1 MAVTR
6 PSPLLLTLPP
16 RFLCPSLPRTNKTF
30 ARTLR
35 TINPPG
41 PARKPSRFNQAPNL
55 PILDSSHT
63 AAFLRKEPN
72 LPLRTGALA
81 IKKGMTAIYDPTT
94 AKRTP
99 CTVLQLDRCQVVSHK
114 RRDQHGYWAVQ
125 VGSGTK
131 EARNVTR
138 AERGHYA
145 VNEVGLKRELAEFR
159 VKNEDGLLGVGQ
171 VITADLFQPD
181 QYVDVRAQTRGMGF
195 AGGMK
200 RWGFSGQPAS
210 HGISKTHRSMGSSG
224 GSQGSGSRVLPG
236 KKMAGRMGGEQHT
249 VQNLKVLKVD
259 KENGI
264 VVVHGCV
271 PGPKNGLVK
280 LQDAVKKPWPDV
292 QFPPSVEGGA
302 EPLREAAQAAA

>member
-1 MAVTR
+1 MAART
-6 PSPLLLTLPP
+6 SPLLLKLPP
-16 RFLCPSLPRTNKTF
+16 RFLCPSVPRTF
-30 ARTLR
+30 ARSLR
-35 TINPPG
+35 TITPAG
-41 PARKPSRFNQAPNL
+41 PARKPSRFNHGPNL
-55 PILDSSHT
+55 PVLGSSHT

-81 IKKGMTAIYDPTT
+81 IKKGMTAIYDPAT
-94 AKRTP
+94 AKRIP

-114 RRDQHGYWAVQ
+114 RRDTHGYWALQ
-125 VGSGTK
+125 VGTGTK

-159 VKNEDGLLGVGQ
+159 VKDESGLLPAGQ
-171 VITADLFQPD
+171 VITADLFKED
-181 QYVDVRAQTRGMGF
+181 QFVDVRAQTRGMGF

-210 HGISKTHRSMGSSG
+210 HGVSKTHRSMGSSG
-224 GSQGSGSRVLPG
+224 GGQGSGSRVLPG

-249 VQNLKVLKVD
+249 VQSLKVLKVD

-280 LQDAVKKPWPDV
+280 LQDAIKKPWPDV
-292 QFPPSVEGGA
+292 QFPPSVEEA
-302 EPLREAAQAAA
+302 AQPLREATQAAA